1 MLSPR
6 GNVIRLLRH
15 AVRVGYGSNASVERC
30 RHVGFTPDFGR
41 MIATQQT
48 DASGH
53 KATSPFRTTRH
64 QRWATN

>member
-15 AVRVGYGSNASVERC
+15 AVRVRYGSFASVELS

-41 MIATQQT
+41 IAC
-48 DASGH
+48 DA
-53 KATSPFRTTRH
+53 A
-64 QRWATN
+64 N

>member
-6 GNVIRLLRH
+6 GNMIRLLRH

-41 MIATQQT
+41 MIAT
-48 DASGH
+48 
-53 KATSPFRTTRH
+53 
-64 QRWATN
+64 